1 VVFVTFLVAGL
12 TGAKKILD
20 WSFNDQGS
28 MDGSARPSV
37 HNQSPK
43 RVILSL
49 FLPGLRDRSARFRR
63 ILR

>member
-1 VVFVTFLVAGL
+1 VVFVIFLVAGL
-12 TGAKKILD
+12 TAAKQILD

-28 MDGSARPSV
+28 MDGS
-37 HNQSPK
+37 SPK